1 MASGAAIDSRMNAGI
16 RSAGCWP
23 SESIVR
29 AWVKPAACA
38 ASRACSTAAPLPALR
53 GSTSTRRPGS
63 AAARARRPSAVPS
76 SLPSTTTHTGDQA
89 ARAAVTVEYTVAP
102 VL

>member
-1 MASGAAIDSRMNAGI
+1 MNAGI

-29 AWVKPAACA
+29 AWLKPAARA
-38 ASRACSTAAPLPALR
+38 ASSACSTAAPLPALR
-53 GSTSTRRPGS
+53 GSTSTRSCGS
-63 AAARARRPSAVPS
+63 AAARVRSPSAVPS

-89 ARAAVTVEYTVAP
+89 ARAALTVAYTVGP